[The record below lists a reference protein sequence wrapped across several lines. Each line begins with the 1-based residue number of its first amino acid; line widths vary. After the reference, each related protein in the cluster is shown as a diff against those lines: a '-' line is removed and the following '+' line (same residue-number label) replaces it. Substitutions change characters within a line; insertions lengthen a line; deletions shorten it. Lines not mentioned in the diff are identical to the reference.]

1 MQPNLE
7 RMLPSLHGFKVDAS
21 APPLPPRLRVRGGH
35 FVSRSSALRPITTR
49 VQLEPRKFDLMPRRK
64 ISRHST
70 GVRDSAACAADA
82 GVHARA
88 CVCVRAL
95 RCFLYRGNRLWK
107 FVQHVMENGGR
118 EPGFLKALV
127 SCCKSG
133 TGAAERTIKEFQT
146 IKN

>member
-1 MQPNLE
+1 M
-7 RMLPSLHGFKVDAS
+7 AS
-21 APPLPPRLRVRGGH
+21 KWTRPPRPFHHAFVSEAGISSAEAPPSDQSQRGFSSSRANSTWCRGGKSHDTRQESAIARRVRQ
-35 FVSRSSALRPITTR
+35 TR
-49 VQLEPRKFDLMPRRK
+49 VC
-64 ISRHST
+64 T
-70 GVRDSAACAADA
+70 
-82 GVHARA
+82 RA